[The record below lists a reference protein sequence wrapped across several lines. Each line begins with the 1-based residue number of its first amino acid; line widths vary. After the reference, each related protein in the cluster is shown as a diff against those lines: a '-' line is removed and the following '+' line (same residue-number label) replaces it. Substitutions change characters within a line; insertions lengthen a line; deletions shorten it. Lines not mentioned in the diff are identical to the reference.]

1 MLLAVAAQKGWKI
14 FQLDVKSA
22 FLNGYL
28 QEEIFVEQPK
38 GFVVRGEEGKVY
50 LLKKALYGLKQAPRA
65 WYSRIDEHLLKLDF
79 KKSLSES
86 TLYIRNSNSDY
97 IVVSLYVDDLF
108 VTGNN
113 PSMINKFKAEMM
125 KVFEMTD
132 LGEMSYF
139 LGMEVQQN
147 QYGIFICQQ
156 KYAKE
161 TLKKF
166 KMEECKS
173 MTTPMNVKEKFCKD
187 DGADKVD
194 EAIYRSLIGCLMYLS
209 ATRPD
214 IMHAVSL
221 LSRFMYCASEVHF
234 KAAKRVVRYIKGT
247 LSYGIQFSC
256 IENFDLQG
264 YADSDWVGSCDD
276 MKSTSRYCFSFGSGI
291 FSWCLKKQE
300 VIAQSTAEVEYVAAT
315 AAANQVLWLRKILAD
330 LDMEQKKATRVNVDN
345 QAAIAISN
353 NPIFHGKTKHFKLKY
368 YFLREVQKNKE
379 IQLIYCRTK
388 DQLADILT
396 KPLSKTRFEIL
407 RNKIGVCS
415 KRCKEEC

>member
-1 MLLAVAAQKGWKI
+1 
-14 FQLDVKSA
+14 
-22 FLNGYL
+22 
-28 QEEIFVEQPK
+28 
-38 GFVVRGEEGKVY
+38 
-50 LLKKALYGLKQAPRA
+50 
-65 WYSRIDEHLLKLDF
+65 
-79 KKSLSES
+79 
-86 TLYIRNSNSDY
+86 
-97 IVVSLYVDDLF
+97 VVSLYVDDLF

-139 LGMEVQQN
+139 LRMEVQQN
-147 QYGIFICQQ
+147 QHGIFTCQQ

-161 TLKKF
+161 ILKKF
-166 KMEECKS
+166 KMKECKS

-194 EAIYRSLIGCLMYLS
+194 EAIYRSLIGCLMYLT
-209 ATRPD
+209 AIRPD

-221 LSRFMYCASEVHF
+221 LSRFMHCASEVHV

-264 YADSDWVGSCDD
+264 YADSDWAGSCDD
-276 MKSTSRYCFSFGSGI
+276 MKSTSGYCFSFGSRI
-291 FSWCLKKQE
+291 FSWCSKKQE
-300 VIAQSTAEVEYVAAT
+300 VIAQSTAEAEYVAAT

-368 YFLREVQKNKE
+368 YFMREVQKNEE
-379 IQLIYCRTK
+379 IQLIYCMTE